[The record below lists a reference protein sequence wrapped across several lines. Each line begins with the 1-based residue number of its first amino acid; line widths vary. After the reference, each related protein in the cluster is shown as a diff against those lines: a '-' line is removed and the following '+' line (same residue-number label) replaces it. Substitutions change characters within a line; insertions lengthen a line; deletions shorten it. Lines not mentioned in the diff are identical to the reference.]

1 MKKGISI
8 WSFAGTDV
16 RENLKLAKEA
26 GFDGV
31 ELALDMEG
39 EVSMQSTKEQIL
51 EIKKFGEDLG
61 LEFYSLACGLYWTYN
76 YTSANEENRNK
87 AKEIT
92 RKQIFSNFP
101 HKSLIYKVLQLQ
113 YPEQPFSTVFI
124 SNKFGGQNKLF
135 LSPVLSK
142 YAIYRMRKIC
152 YQLTS
157 FY

>member
-92 RKQIFSNFP
+92 RKQLEVASWLGCDTILVVP
-101 HKSLIYKVLQLQ
+101 GAVEVALTPAKS
-113 YPEQPFSTVFI
+113 
-124 SNKFGGQNKLF
+124 
-135 LSPVLSK
+135 
-142 YAIYRMRKIC
+142 
-152 YQLTS
+152 
-157 FY
+157 